1 VGPLVFSNFSLALR
15 QAPAYHTRRAMEYHT
30 IYTDL
35 NPVETEWDELQ
46 RKHGNLPDKPRRAP
60 APKWTPA
67 EDATP
72 SCRPDEDAID
82 VMDNTDDI
90 QALRDMEDDEAVQD
104 SRFLEAYRQERLMQL
119 QASATGRGS
128 DPSVATFGSLQH
140 VQGSEFVK
148 EVTEASQGAWVVC
161 HLYKD
166 AVEECGILNQCLG
179 ALAAQYS
186 STKFVKI
193 VSTQCIPD
201 FDDRFLPTLLL
212 YKDGK
217 CVSQVARALDNWGG
231 KETSVERVALGLKG
245 CDPGICCEDEAGL
258 RVEQEMVRRIL
269 EERLEK
275 DEGDEDSDF
284 D

>member
-1 VGPLVFSNFSLALR
+1 
-15 QAPAYHTRRAMEYHT
+15 MEYHT

-46 RKHGNLPDKPRRAP
+46 RKHGNLPDRPKKAP
-60 APKWTPA
+60 APAWTPA
-67 EDATP
+67 EDAKA
-72 SCRPDEDAID
+72 SCRLDTDTIDAID
-82 VMDNTDDI
+82 AVDNVDGMQT
-90 QALRDMEDDEAVQD
+90 LRDMEDDEAVQD
-104 SRFLEAYRQERLMQL
+104 SRFLEAYRQERMRQL
-119 QASATGRGS
+119 QATGTGRGS
-128 DPSVATFGSLQH
+128 DPQVVAKFGSLQH
-140 VQGSEFVK
+140 IQGSEFVK
-148 EVTEASQGAWVVC
+148 EVTEASHVAWVVC

-166 AVEECGILNQCLG
+166 AVDDCAILNQCLG
-179 ALAAQYS
+179 ALAAQYG

-193 VSTQCIPD
+193 ISTQCVPD

-217 CVSQVARALDNWGG
+217 CVSQVVRALDNWGG

-245 CDPGICCEDEAGL
+245 CDPGICCEDQGGL

-269 EERLEK
+269 EERLER

-284 D
+284 ED